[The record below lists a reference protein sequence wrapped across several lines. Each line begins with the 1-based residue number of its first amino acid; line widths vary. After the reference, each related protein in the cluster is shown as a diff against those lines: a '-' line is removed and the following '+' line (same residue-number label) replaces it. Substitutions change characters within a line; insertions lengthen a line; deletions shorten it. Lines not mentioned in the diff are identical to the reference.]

1 MIGPQNIHDALN
13 LLSDDLIAPVEALRQ
28 KKPIPWK
35 MFTALAASVCLCVGL
50 WYFFPVAATENAAG
64 GTPENGSGLT
74 GKVEHSFSLSLTGDL
89 LVCEVGKDY
98 ITVVPLMDSAVAD
111 STAVQDTAITVT
123 LESLESVPELKP
135 GQHIRIYFDKAND
148 NAVSVS
154 PNRIEI
160 IKEEIK

>member
-1 MIGPQNIHDALN
+1 MIGPQNIHEALN
-13 LLSDDLIAPVEALRQ
+13 LLPDDLIAPVEVLRQ

-35 MFTALAASVCLCVGL
+35 MLTALAASLCLCVGL
-50 WYFFPVAATENAAG
+50 WYFFPGAATENAAG

-74 GKVEHSFSLSLTGDL
+74 GQVEYSFSLSLTGDL

-111 STAVQDTAITVT
+111 GNTAQDTAITVT
-123 LESLESVPELKP
+123 LENLESVPELKP
-135 GQHIRIYFDKAND
+135 GQHIRIYFDRAND
-148 NAVSVS
+148 NSVSVS